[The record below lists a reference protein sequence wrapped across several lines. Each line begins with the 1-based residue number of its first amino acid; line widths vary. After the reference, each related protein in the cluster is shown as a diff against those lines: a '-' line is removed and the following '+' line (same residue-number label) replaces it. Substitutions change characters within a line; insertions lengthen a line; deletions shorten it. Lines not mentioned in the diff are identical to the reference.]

1 MNLPK
6 RKTWLLL
13 LYWLW
18 AGSLAAQPAPEPD
31 VKITIKAVPG
41 LKFDLG
47 SFQVQPG
54 ARVQLTL
61 TNADDMDH
69 NLVITQPGAR
79 EQVVQAALKL
89 GAQGPEKGFV
99 PASPLVLW
107 AIPVLAPDQSQSITF
122 TAPAKT
128 GDYPY
133 VCTYPGHGFVM
144 FGTMQVAAG
153 KMAPP
158 ATGKTAAAK
167 SAGGKTA
174 GSMASAHAGHGPP
187 RPPHPYTPVAPYLY
201 RIFIEGAS
209 PAAIAVRL
217 PGSLAYCWDAG
228 SCRLRFAWQGG
239 FLDNSDLWKGKGDAL
254 ARVTG
259 KVFFRD
265 QTPYPLRLG
274 KAEALPV
281 VDYKGY
287 RLVNGFPEFRYTLD
301 GTEVQELLQPKA
313 DSSGLVRRFR
323 IPRAGKTVW
332 FAVDP
337 GDGVRY
343 QASAGRWRQGL
354 LKLSPRQA
362 RDFTITMTKKE
373 GVQP

>member
-1 MNLPK
+1 MPLF
-6 RKTWLLL
+6 
-13 LYWLW
+13 WLW
-18 AGSLAAQPAPEPD
+18 ALCGAAQPAPE
-31 VKITIKAVPG
+31 VKITLKALPG

-47 SFQVQPG
+47 SFQVPPG

-61 TNADDMDH
+61 VNADDMDH
-69 NLVITQPGAR
+69 NLVVTQPGAR
-79 EQVVQAALKL
+79 EQVVQEALKM

-107 AIPVLAPDQSQSITF
+107 AIPVLAPDQRQSITF
-122 TAPAKT
+122 QAPDQT

-144 FGTMQVAAG
+144 FGTMQVGTGKPAPAAG
-153 KMAPP
+153 GNKGGTATP
-158 ATGKTAAAK
+158 ATT
-167 SAGGKTA
+167 
-174 GSMASAHAGHGPP
+174 HAGHGTPPP
-187 RPPHPYTPVAPYLY
+187 RPLHPYTPVAPYLY
-201 RIFIEGAS
+201 RVFIEGAS

-239 FLDNSDLWKGKGDAL
+239 YLDNSDLWKGKGDAL
-254 ARVTG
+254 ARVQGT
-259 KVFFRD
+259 VFYRD
-265 QTPYPLRLG
+265 KTTYPLRLG
-274 KAEALPV
+274 KADALPL

-287 RLVNGFPEFRYTLD
+287 RLVNGYPEFRYTLD
-301 GTEVQELLQPKA
+301 GTLVQELLQPKA
-313 DSSGLVRRFR
+313 DSTGLERHFR
-323 IPRAGKTVW
+323 IPGAGKTVW

-337 GDGVRY
+337 GDGVIY
-343 QASAGRWRQGL
+343 QASAGRWRRGL

-362 RDFTITMTKKE
+362 RAFTITMTRKE

>member
-1 MNLPK
+1 MP
-6 RKTWLLL
+6 LLL
-13 LYWLW
+13 LW
-18 AGSLAAQPAPEPD
+18 ALCGAAQPAPEI
-31 VKITIKAVPG
+31 KITLRALPG

-47 SFQVQPG
+47 SFQVHPG

-69 NLVITQPGAR
+69 NLVITRPGAR

-107 AIPVLAPDQSQSITF
+107 AIPVLAPDQSQTITF
-122 TAPAKT
+122 TAPEKT

-144 FGTMQVAAG
+144 FGTMQVS
-153 KMAPP
+153 
-158 ATGKTAAAK
+158 TGKTAPPAGARAA
-167 SAGGKTA
+167 AAAATD
-174 GSMASAHAGHGPP
+174 HAGHGAPP
-187 RPPHPYTPVAPYLY
+187 RPLHPYTPVAPYLY
-201 RIFIEGAS
+201 RVFIAGAG
-209 PAAIAVRL
+209 PAAIAVCL

-254 ARVTG
+254 ARVKGT
-259 KVFFRD
+259 VFFRD
-265 QTPYPLRLG
+265 KTPYPLRLG
-274 KAEALPV
+274 KAGALPA

-287 RLVNGFPEFRYTLD
+287 RLVNGYPEFRYTLD
-301 GTEVQELLQPKA
+301 GTEVQELLQPTA
-313 DSSGLVRRFR
+313 DSTGLLRHFR
-323 IPRAGKTVW
+323 IPGARKTVW
-332 FAVDP
+332 FAADP
-337 GDGVRY
+337 GDGAVY
-343 QASAGRWRQGL
+343 QASAGRWRRGL
-354 LKLSPRQA
+354 LKLSARQA
-362 RDFTITMTKKE
+362 RAFTITMTKKE